1 MAGINKILDK
11 VNSATNAF
19 KSLKGVQ
26 SKIEGFR
33 KQASSTVDQLESQ
46 AAEAE
51 RTLEKRR
58 LSLQK
63 NLKSSNVATRFAKMS
78 PETSTRELQYPIH
91 DEVENVIVFSIRP
104 RKSQNSN
111 NGRNL
116 MSQETTEIQL
126 YVPDGIVTSASVSYK
141 AEGVGQA
148 IRSFAEDD
156 NTKDEGML
164 DNLKDGF
171 DAVSGIAKTAM
182 NQLMNAVSGG
192 YSDFAQ
198 GRAVN
203 PMEEQMLDGV
213 QFRGFTFQY
222 EFYPRS
228 PQEAAMVNQIIY
240 TFRTAMLPD
249 TFGADEDTSVENYF
263 NYPNIFDVEYEGPV
277 AKTLDG
283 FLPMVCTKC
292 DVDHFGGQKVAVFN
306 DGQPLKTTMTL
317 EFLEIKILTQE
328 TYQKISPIGRE
339 VKFTDS
345 EGKTG
350 KFVNDEFGGGQQ
362 SLLDNMNRRD
372 GGEG

>member
-126 YVPDGIVTSASVSYK
+126 I
-141 AEGVGQA
+141 
-148 IRSFAEDD
+148 
-156 NTKDEGML
+156 N
-164 DNLKDGF
+164 N
-171 DAVSGIAKTAM
+171 
-182 NQLMNAVSGG
+182 
-192 YSDFAQ
+192 
-198 GRAVN
+198 
-203 PMEEQMLDGV
+203 
-213 QFRGFTFQY
+213 
-222 EFYPRS
+222 
-228 PQEAAMVNQIIY
+228 
-240 TFRTAMLPD
+240 
-249 TFGADEDTSVENYF
+249 
-263 NYPNIFDVEYEGPV
+263 
-277 AKTLDG
+277 
-283 FLPMVCTKC
+283 
-292 DVDHFGGQKVAVFN
+292 
-306 DGQPLKTTMTL
+306 
-317 EFLEIKILTQE
+317 
-328 TYQKISPIGRE
+328 
-339 VKFTDS
+339 
-345 EGKTG
+345 
-350 KFVNDEFGGGQQ
+350 
-362 SLLDNMNRRD
+362 
-372 GGEG
+372 

>member
-104 RKSQNSN
+104 RKAQNSN

-141 AEGVGQA
+141 AEGVGQT
-148 IRSFAEDD
+148 IRAFAENDATQD
-156 NTKDEGML
+156 RSGMLDGGL
-164 DNLKDGF
+164 DNLKDGI

-249 TFGADEDTSVENYF
+249 TFGADEDTSTENYF

-328 TYQKISPIGRE
+328 TYQKISPIG
-339 VKFTDS
+339 K
-345 EGKTG
+345 EGA
-350 KFVNDEFGGGQQ
+350 FANDEFGGGQQ
-362 SLLDNMNRRD
+362 SLLDNMTRRD